1 LLRTAR
7 PGYYL
12 APMRLQ
18 KMALGV
24 GFAAVVLGGCLID
37 SDQPDL
43 AGQDVRLTII
53 HTADIHSRLFPYD
66 MVPNTFDQGY
76 GLLSNYAPYGGVARI
91 TTLVKRIRVS
101 SERSL
106 WLDSGDA
113 WEGAAVFNE
122 FKGEAEIRS
131 LSLAGMEG
139 EVLGN
144 HEFDLGTPQ
153 LVKEL
158 NAWSQFPHLVA
169 NYAWEDPTDSSSDDG
184 LTLQDLTSP
193 FQIYDVNGLKV
204 GVIGLGNED
213 TLLSS
218 YMGNTTLGFR
228 PIDPGV
234 ALQQY
239 VALLRPVCDLVVVL
253 SHLGLDDDEGLSAS
267 EVDDPNASLPNQN
280 VDLILGGHLHIV
292 TNPPKLLPA
301 DDGSQYCVNNDCETL
316 LIHSGAF
323 AKYVGRID
331 LVVHVSDNG
340 NNADPEHRS
349 RITNYAYVNQPVI
362 TCTDPSCT
370 PIPDDPDVA
379 NLMWPYSVQLNQDV
393 DLNGVF
399 SYVDP
404 PGTATIDRND
414 PSGGDSQLGNL
425 VARAMQLQQGVSA
438 QFAFTN
444 SLGIRADFNRG
455 PLTNEQMYN
464 VFPFENTIVVIYMSG
479 QEVQDTLDFVAQE
492 SSGRGCQSQLQ
503 QAGITWDMVCR
514 DNPTGSTP
522 CKSIDPSVP
531 DTVCAQDTDCP
542 SGDRCDTTQS
552 RCVTRACAQNIYI
565 GDNCRPI
572 DPNTGLPNTT
582 AAVNPATTPCTSL
595 SPDGLYRVAVN
606 NYIAAGGSGF
616 IVLQR
621 NTSQQ
626 DTGVSLRD
634 ALTVYLTQQAPIC
647 DGMTTSQILDFTDTE
662 TTTKC
667 TVGTQCPSGTCTAG
681 FCAQGT
687 VQQLWGNISCL
698 DETIEAHDG
707 RIRPV
712 FQ

>member
-1 LLRTAR
+1 
-7 PGYYL
+7 
-12 APMRLQ
+12 M
-18 KMALGV
+18 

-66 MVPNTFDQGY
+66 MVPNSFDQGY
-76 GLLSNYAPYGGVARI
+76 GLLPVNSPFGGIARI
-91 TTLVKRIRVS
+91 STMVKRIRVS
-101 SERSL
+101 AERSL

-169 NYAWEDPTDSSSDDG
+169 DYAWEDPSDSSSDNG
-184 LTLQDLTSP
+184 LTLQDLTTP
-193 FQIYDVNGLKV
+193 FQIYDVEGLKI

-228 PIDPGV
+228 PIDPGT

-267 EVDDPNASLPNQN
+267 QVDDPNASLPNQN

-340 NNADPEHRS
+340 DNADPEHRT
-349 RITNYAYVNQPVI
+349 RITNFAYVNQPVDS
-362 TCTDPSCT
+362 T
-370 PIPDDPDVA
+370 IPDDPDMA
-379 NLMWPYSVQLNQDV
+379 NFMWPYSVQLNQDI

-404 PGTATIDRND
+404 PGTATITRND
-414 PSGGDSQLGNL
+414 ASGGDSQLGNM
-425 VARAMQLQQGVSA
+425 VARAMQLQQGVDA

-455 PLTNEQMYN
+455 PLTNEQMFN
-464 VFPFENTIVVIYMSG
+464 VFPFENTIVVLYMSG

-492 SSGRGCQSQLQ
+492 SSQRGCKSQLQ

-514 DNPTGSTP
+514 DDPTSSTP
-522 CKSIDPSVP
+522 CKSIDPAVP
-531 DTVCAQDTDCP
+531 DTACAQDTDCP

-552 RCVTRACAQNIYI
+552 RCVTRACAQNIFI
-565 GDNCRPI
+565 GDNCRPL
-572 DPNTGLPNTT
+572 DPNTGMPNTD
-582 AAVNPATTPCTSL
+582 APVDPATTPCTSL

-634 ALTVYLTQQAPIC
+634 SLTVFLTQEPAIC
-647 DGMTTSQILDFTDTE
+647 DGMTTAQILDFTDTE
-662 TTTKC
+662 MNTKC
-667 TVGTQCPSGTCTAG
+667 AVASQCPSGTCTNGIVTATG
-681 FCAQGT
+681 DSQVCNVLPASCMCAQGT
-687 VQQLWGNISCL
+687 IQQLWGNISCL

>member
-1 LLRTAR
+1 MRHQRITWVGVAAIC
-7 PGYYL
+7 L
-12 APMRLQ
+12 ATC
-18 KMALGV
+18 
-24 GFAAVVLGGCLID
+24 LGGCLID
-37 SDQPDL
+37 EDQPDL

-53 HTADIHSRLFPYD
+53 HTADIHSRLFPYN
-66 MVPNTFDQGY
+66 MVPNTFDQAY
-76 GLLSNYAPYGGVARI
+76 GLLPVNAPFGGIARI
-91 TTLVKRIRVS
+91 STMVKRIRVS
-101 SERSL
+101 SERSI

-113 WEGAAVFNE
+113 WEGAAIFNE

-169 NYAWEDPTDSSSDDG
+169 DYAWEDPVDPTTGMS
-184 LTLQDLTSP
+184 LQDLTTP
-193 FQIYDVNGLKV
+193 FQMYDVNGLKI

-228 PIDPGV
+228 PIDPGT

-239 VALLRPVCDLVVVL
+239 VALIRPMCDLVVVL
-253 SHLGLDDDEGLSAS
+253 SHLGLDDDEGLSS
-267 EVDDPNASLPNQN
+267 SQVDDPNASLPNQN

-301 DDGSQYCVNNDCETL
+301 DDGSTYCQNNDCETL
-316 LIHSGAF
+316 LVHSGAF
-323 AKYVGRID
+323 AKYVGRLD

-340 NNADPEHRS
+340 DNSDPEHRS
-349 RITNYAYVNQPVI
+349 RITSYAYVNQPVDS
-362 TCTDPSCT
+362 T
-370 PIPDDPDVA
+370 IPDDPDMA
-379 NLMWPYSVQLNQDV
+379 NFMWPYSVQLNQDI

-404 PGTATIDRND
+404 PGTATIVRND
-414 PSGGDSQLGNL
+414 ASGGDSQLGNL

-455 PLTNEQMYN
+455 PLTNEQMFN

-479 QEVQDTLDFVAQE
+479 QEVKDTLDFVAQE
-492 SSGRGCQSQLQ
+492 SSLRGCRSQLQ

-514 DNPTGSTP
+514 DDPTGPSP
-522 CKSIDPSVP
+522 CTSIDSGAP
-531 DTVCAQDTDCP
+531 DTVCHADTDCP
-542 SGDRCDTTQS
+542 SGDRCDLTAGDATINK
-552 RCVTRACAQNIYI
+552 CVTRACAQNIYV
-565 GDNCRPI
+565 GDSCRPK
-572 DPNTGLPNTT
+572 DPNTGLVQSDSPVDPT
-582 AAVNPATTPCTSL
+582 TTPCTPLSL
-595 SPDGLYRVAVN
+595 DGLYRVAVN

-634 ALTVYLTQQAPIC
+634 SLTVFLTQQPAMC
-647 DGMTTSQILDFTDTE
+647 DGVSTSKILDFTDTE
-662 TTTKC
+662 TNKSC
-667 TVGTQCPSGTCTAG
+667 KVNSDCPSHTCTSG
-681 FCAQGT
+681 MCAQGT
-687 VQQLWGNISCL
+687 VQQLWGNVSCL